1 MCQSF
6 SSSLLQMFWT
16 GHFFVVGLSCVFIST
31 TGIYLLNSNGT
42 LQVVIIRKCLQRF
55 CNVHWGYKSPP
66 SSWEPL
72 PYLCMKFYK
81 FFFFESQNNSFACLF
96 IGTWKFS
103 TNLPFLCV
111 SLNLLITDL
120 SYVINLWKMS
130 EKKETIWIKYK
141 DAFHCTIRF
150 LTEKLPFRFLNKSLN
165 KLEAG
170 DIFLNSSMWFSF
182 FKVCSSSSTL

>member
-16 GHFFVVGLSCVFIST
+16 GHFFVVGLSCVFIRT

-55 CNVHWGYKSPP
+55 CSVHWGYKSPA
-66 SSWEPL
+66 SSWEHL
-72 PYLCMKFYK
+72 PYLCIKFYQ
-81 FFFFESQNNSFACLF
+81 FFFFESPNNSFACLF

-111 SLNLLITDL
+111 SEFIDYRSFL
-120 SYVINLWKMS
+120 S
-130 EKKETIWIKYK
+130 
-141 DAFHCTIRF
+141 
-150 LTEKLPFRFLNKSLN
+150 NKSLKN
-165 KLEAG
+165 VREERNNLNYIHRCISLYNQISNWKVTFSILEAFNNLEAG

-182 FKVCSSSSTL
+182 FKVCSSSSKL